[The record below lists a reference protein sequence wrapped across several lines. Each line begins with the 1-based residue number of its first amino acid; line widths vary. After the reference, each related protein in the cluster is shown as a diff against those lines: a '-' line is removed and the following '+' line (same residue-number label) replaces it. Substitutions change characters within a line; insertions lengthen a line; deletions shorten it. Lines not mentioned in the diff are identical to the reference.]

1 MAEYIFESEYKNKSR
16 LVKVRL
22 FLVHFEDENNIHI
35 IYSPH
40 LDLSGYGD
48 SLDKAK
54 KSFGIVYEDF
64 IDYTLKKKTIAKVL
78 TDLGWELK
86 GTVKRPK
93 KVIAPSITSVI
104 SENEYVSEIFDR
116 YPVNTFHQDVNIP
129 VFA

>member
-16 LVKVRL
+16 LVKVKL

-48 SLDKAK
+48 SLKEAK
-54 KSFGIVYEDF
+54 KSFKIVYEDF

-86 GTVKRPK
+86 GSVKRPK
-93 KVIAPSITSVI
+93 RIIAPSVTSVI
-104 SENEYVSEIFDR
+104 SENEYVSEIFDK

-129 VFA
+129 VFV